1 MLVLAQGRR
10 PPARHSGF
18 RCCKPVGSLRVK
30 GGYQGLVAALI
41 DMEAT
46 NLSSRLYWSFFN
58 SVISAAGADLI
69 PKVFGQAVENVKDR
83 VVTTSQ
89 KSMAHLLF
97 A

>member
-1 MLVLAQGRR
+1 
-10 PPARHSGF
+10 
-18 RCCKPVGSLRVK
+18 VGSLRVK

-89 KSMAHLLF
+89 KSMVVVRRTCFSLKHQCRSSF
-97 A
+97 